1 MDSTN
6 ENDFF
11 ELEPFENYKPQ
22 EVSITFIFFS
32 STFHWLTLTY
42 RQKTYAF
49 TSIKLYRYQYDLE
62 YNLALFLQ

>member
-22 EVSITFIFFS
+22 EVSITYFFCHQHFKFI
-32 STFHWLTLTY
+32 L
-42 RQKTYAF
+42 
-49 TSIKLYRYQYDLE
+49 
-62 YNLALFLQ
+62 